1 MAAKPRTVLIVGVIA
16 VVIAVV
22 ASVSLYNYLK
32 GQEAR
37 VKEAVATE
45 RIVVASEEIPI
56 GSAIGAAKLKL
67 ADWPKANVPIGA
79 FSSTE
84 QVVGRVAIERHLPGD
99 PIIEARL
106 IPKEGAPGILT
117 YKIPEGHRAMTVA
130 VDQVAGVAGFI
141 TPGSKV
147 DVVLT
152 IIPPGGTQPVSKII
166 PTLQNIPVL
175 AIGQI
180 IEQKEGQ
187 PVVVPTVTMDVAP
200 AQAEELAIASTQG
213 RLQLVLRRAG
223 DADMPKTTGATV
235 TKVLTGVQ
243 PTAAP
248 VVKLAAKAPKKAPAE
263 IKPVEVKPVEV
274 KPTPPPPVTVEVIK
288 GTSRTTE
295 QFKTESNK

>member
-22 ASVSLYNYLK
+22 ASVSLYNYLT

-117 YKIPEGHRAMTVA
+117 YKIPEGRRAMTVA

-152 IIPPGGTQPVSKII
+152 IIPPGETQSVSKII

-248 VVKLAAKAPKKAPAE
+248 AVKLVAKAPKKAPAE
-263 IKPVEVKPVEV
+263 IKPVEVKP
-274 KPTPPPPVTVEVIK
+274 TAPPPVTVEVIK

>member
-1 MAAKPRTVLIVGVIA
+1 MAAKPKAVLIVGVIA
-16 VVIAVV
+16 VVVAIV

-37 VKEAVATE
+37 VKQAVATE
-45 RIVVASEEIPI
+45 RIVVASEEIPV
-56 GSAIGAAKLKL
+56 GSTIDAAKLKL

-79 FSSTE
+79 FTSTE

-99 PIIEARL
+99 PVVEARL
-106 IPKEGAPGILT
+106 IPKEGTPGILT

-147 DVVLT
+147 DVVLIAT
-152 IIPPGGTQPVSKII
+152 PPGAAQSISKIL

-187 PVVVPTVTMDVAP
+187 PVVVPTVTMDVTP
-200 AQAEELAIASTQG
+200 QQAEDLGIASTQG

-223 DADMPKTTGATV
+223 DADMPKTPGATIS
-235 TKVLTGVQ
+235 KVLTGIQ

-248 VVKLAAKAPKKAPAE
+248 AVKIAKAPKKAPA
-263 IKPVEVKPVEV
+263 EVKPVEV

-288 GTSRTTE
+288 GTSRATE